1 MRLKVGMAAV
11 ALAGISSHAA
21 RAQGPTPAPA
31 ATSAA
36 VTTVDPVA
44 VQALAAMGAYLK
56 TLKAFEL
63 RSNATIETSM
73 DDTDLKVTLGLENL
87 YRVERP
93 NRFFISVKSDRQ
105 QREFFYDGKNFTV
118 NVPRQNFYAV
128 AAAPP
133 TITGVVEDVYEN
145 FGITL
150 PLSDIFAWADAGAP
164 TKGIKSAVRV
174 GYAKVGGVDTDQFAF
189 RGDSL
194 DFQIWIARGA
204 RPLPQKIVIT
214 ARDDT
219 ARPSYSAEL
228 SWNTNARFTASTFVF
243 KPDAKASAIQMA
255 RLSPEEK

>member
-1 MRLKVGMAAV
+1 MNRGMRLKIGLVAV
-11 ALAGISSHAA
+11 ALAGMSSHAA
-21 RAQGPTPAPA
+21 FAQNPAP
-31 ATSAA
+31 TSAA
-36 VTTVDPVA
+36 ATTVDPVA
-44 VQALAAMGAYLK
+44 LQALTAMGTYLK
-56 TLKAFEL
+56 TLKSFEL

-128 AAAPP
+128 TAAPP
-133 TITGVVEDVYEN
+133 TIAAVVEDIYEN

-150 PLSDIFAWADAGAP
+150 PLSDIFAWADSGAP
-164 TKGIKSAVRV
+164 TDGIKSAVRI
-174 GYAKVGGVDTDQFAF
+174 GYAKIGGVDTDQFAF

-194 DFQIWIARGA
+194 DFQIWISRGA
-204 RPLPQKIVIT
+204 QPLPKKIVIT
-214 ARDDT
+214 ARDDP

-228 SWNTNARFTASTFVF
+228 TWNTNARFTADTFAF
-243 KPDAKASAIQMA
+243 KPDAKSSAIQMA
-255 RLSPEEK
+255 KLAPEEK